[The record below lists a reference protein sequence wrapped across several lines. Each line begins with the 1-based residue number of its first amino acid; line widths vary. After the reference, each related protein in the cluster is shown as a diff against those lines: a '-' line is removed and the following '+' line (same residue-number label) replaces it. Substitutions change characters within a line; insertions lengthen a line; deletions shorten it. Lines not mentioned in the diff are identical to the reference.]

1 MAKKKGSKVRK
12 KRHLLILE
20 IGGVAVLAALVA
32 GLVLYR
38 NVFSDTRDAVLEEYM
53 GLIEKKEYEKMYD
66 LLDTASQE
74 SVTKRILSPET
85 RIFTKVLRQ
94 KILRWTLQKN
104 RTPASLY
111 PIALLWKP
119 WLGK

>member
-38 NVFSDTRDAVLEEYM
+38 NVFR
-53 GLIEKKEYEKMYD
+53 I
-66 LLDTASQE
+66 QE
-74 SVTKRILSPET
+74 MQ
-85 RIFTKVLRQ
+85 F
-94 KILRWTLQKN
+94 
-104 RTPASLY
+104 
-111 PIALLWKP
+111 WKSI
-119 WLGK
+119 WG